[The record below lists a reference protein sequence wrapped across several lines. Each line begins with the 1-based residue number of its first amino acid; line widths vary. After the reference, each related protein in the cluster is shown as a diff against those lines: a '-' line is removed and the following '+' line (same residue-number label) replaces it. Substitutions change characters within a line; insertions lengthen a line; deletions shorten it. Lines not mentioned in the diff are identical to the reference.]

1 MYNDDDLFNMLN
13 SYTTTETENDTSYQ
27 DTQTPQS
34 SGVFEQQKNPY
45 VDDYTT
51 KQNYEAQTS
60 YNSPETDESFDTIK
74 QTNTKQ
80 MNTPTIKQAEK
91 TVNLIKKREK
101 LYLSPRLKNAAIVLA
116 VIMVALVFATI
127 WNFAWSARVNADFA
141 SKQAQINEISQS
153 INELKIEYN
162 GLTDVGDMSSFGYVE
177 KVDGQNSFTFSLD
190 EFYTEPEIEKLSSNW
205 FNDVCEFF
213 SKIFA

>member
-1 MYNDDDLFNMLN
+1 MYNDDDLFNMFN
-13 SYTTTETENDTSYQ
+13 SYTTTETDNDTYQ
-27 DTQTPQS
+27 DTQTPQP
-34 SGVFEQQKNPY
+34 SGDFQQQNNPY
-45 VDDYTT
+45 IDDYTT
-51 KQNYEAQTS
+51 KQNFSEQKS
-60 YNSPETDESFDTIK
+60 YNSPVIDESFETIK
-74 QTNTKQ
+74 QTTTKQ
-80 MNTPTIKQAEK
+80 MSAPTIKQSEK

-101 LYLSPRLKNAAIVLA
+101 LYFSPRLKNAAVVLA

-141 SKQAQINEISQS
+141 AKQAQINEISQS

-162 GLTDVGDMSSFGYVE
+162 ELTSVGDMSSSGYVE
-177 KVDGQNSFTFSLD
+177 KVDGENSFTFSLD